1 MRRMKQDNMPEEAAK
16 RPARPIPAIL
26 QSIVAVARQ
35 RVEDLQRGMTV
46 GGPTTDGSAFPK
58 RSLVAALSNR
68 APAIIAEVKKAS
80 PSKGVFRSHLDPL
93 ELARAYQDGGAAALS
108 VVTEPQF
115 FQGELVW
122 LADLRQRV
130 DLPILRKDFII
141 DKVQV
146 AESAALG
153 ADAILLIARILTL
166 EKLRE
171 LKAAADSLDLEV
183 LFEIHD
189 DDDLRKV
196 ASLKPAMIGINA
208 RNLDDFTVDTR
219 SFHALVAKLP
229 SGAIAVAES
238 GLDSPEQIAELSA
251 AGFRG
256 FLIGETL
263 LCSDDPARMLQHLR
277 GAE

>member
-1 MRRMKQDNMPEEAAK
+1 
-16 RPARPIPAIL
+16 
-26 QSIVAVARQ
+26 
-35 RVEDLQRGMTV
+35 
-46 GGPTTDGSAFPK
+46 
-58 RSLVAALSNR
+58 
-68 APAIIAEVKKAS
+68 
-80 PSKGVFRSHLDPL
+80 
-93 ELARAYQDGGAAALS
+93 LARAYQDGGAAALS

-115 FQGELVW
+115 FQGDLVW

-130 DLPILRKDFII
+130 GLPILRKDFII

-153 ADAILLIARILTL
+153 ADAILLIARIVTQ
-166 EKLRE
+166 ENLRE

-196 ASLKPAMIGINA
+196 ASLKPAMIGINV

-229 SGAIAVAES
+229 PGAIAVAES

-251 AGFRG
+251 TGFRG

-263 LCSDDPARMLQHLR
+263 LCSDDPARMLRHLR